1 MGVLRRL
8 PTTGLILVI
17 LCSSAAAQT
26 LQFKT
31 NVGSFN
37 MRLNPTNDPDL
48 RPLVDNILAYVG
60 LGRYTF
66 SAINR
71 AFEAGPGA
79 EDDFVLQMGSLLAFP
94 TTPDLWAPLHTPVD
108 RFSPVTV
115 DADNDGQVDFAA
127 QSNVRGTVSLALQQ
141 GQPNSGTSSFF
152 INLGDNSSI
161 LDSQGFVPFATI
173 QNMGTVNQ
181 IMRLMQQD
189 LSAAAGA
196 SGSPAYTDV
205 PIAEDGQIV
214 ILETVTVLNAAPNF
228 SFAGPIATALQL
240 QQRNANS
247 TANVSA
253 SALSTSAAA
262 IASEAAATPLSL
274 PVSAPAAA
282 AAVAAVP
289 EPSAIALSGLAA
301 LTLRNLRRRR

>member
-8 PTTGLILVI
+8 STTGLILVI

-31 NVGSFN
+31 NVGTFN
-37 MRLNPTNDPDL
+37 MRLNPMNDPNL
-48 RPLVDNILAYVG
+48 QPLVDNLLAYVG

-71 AFEAGPGA
+71 AVEGQAGA
-79 EDDFVLQMGSLLAFP
+79 DDDFVLQMGSLLAFP

-115 DADNDGQVDFAA
+115 DANNDGQVDFAA

-189 LSAAAGA
+189 LSDEA
-196 SGSPAYTDV
+196 SSSGNPTYTDV
-205 PIAEDGQIV
+205 PLAEDGQIV
-214 ILETVTVLNAAPNF
+214 ILETVTVINAAPNF

-247 TANVSA
+247 TANLNA
-253 SALSTSAAA
+253 QALSAAA
-262 IASEAAATPLSL
+262 ASIATEPAAEPLIPLSAPTAAASF
-274 PVSAPAAA
+274 
-282 AAVAAVP
+282 AAVP
-289 EPSAIALSGLAA
+289 EPSAMGLACWGLLA
-301 LTLRNLRRRR
+301 TYRRRRRR